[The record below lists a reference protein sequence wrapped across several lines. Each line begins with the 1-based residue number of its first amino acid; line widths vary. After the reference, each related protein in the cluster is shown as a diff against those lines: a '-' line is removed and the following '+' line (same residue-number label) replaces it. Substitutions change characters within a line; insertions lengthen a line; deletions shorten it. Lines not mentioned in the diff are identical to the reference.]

1 MSQTVNT
8 ILKGFFWF
16 AFASFLAASIPHV
29 AYFFRAFEPQVR
41 GGQDPFYWGIAYA
54 IAVSIDVMIFLLS
67 VTVAQLRRQHVGM
80 GTVLSVWAFILLL
93 CGMSWFINWQYAEQ
107 FSSTMLSHVTGTHL
121 DLLGFSPSVGQI
133 DPAIASMFQV
143 FAIAYTYIAD
153 KIATGKAKTAEELK
167 VEADEE
173 EQRSKEQDRLDAL
186 RHQRRERRV
195 AALAGT
201 IRQVAEQ
208 VGQARGKPDEAE
220 ILHRVVQLFRDM
232 PQLQKEENAA
242 LADTILKD
250 VLKLRSVEIARIW
263 RMQAVHILAQELE
276 RTAADQDEQTDQSG
290 LLSSEEIGHLTVDQ
304 LLNFLAGQ
312 PALRDRLV
320 GLSVRD
326 PQTAREEIAMLL
338 KQHSGWNE
346 VSPWLVSQIM
356 HRLLTPTKDGHEKG
370 AIPDRLR
377 TGEGHET
384 DPDTHVDRDVLTD
397 SEQAG
402 DGEVFDPP
410 GDVLTHESQTEEDVL
425 SDAERSRRWVV
436 HGQATDTHE
445 ESEQTTKGPNPDG
458 LADEHADV
466 QQSRDVLA
474 SLAALRSKGQRYI
487 TVEEAA
493 QATGYDAEYLKKLAR
508 LNKIRRSSRDKHTL
522 LLSSLTAYVE
532 RQKVSTAR

>member
-41 GGQDPFYWGIAYA
+41 GGQDSFYWGIAYA

-67 VTVAQLRRQHVGM
+67 VTVAQLRRRQVGM

-153 KIATGKAKTAEELK
+153 KIAAGKAKTAEELK
-167 VEADEE
+167 AEADEE
-173 EQRSKEQDRLDAL
+173 EQRSKEQARLDAL
-186 RHQRRERRV
+186 RHERRERRLV
-195 AALAGT
+195 DLTGT
-201 IRQVAEQ
+201 LRQVAEQ
-208 VGQARGKPDEAE
+208 VGQVRGKPDGVE
-220 ILHRVVQLFRDM
+220 ILQRVVRLFRDM
-232 PQLQKEENAA
+232 PHLQKEENAA

-250 VLKLRSVEIARIW
+250 VLKLRSIEIARIW
-263 RMQAVHILAQELE
+263 RMQAVHILAQEQE
-276 RTAADQDEQTDQSG
+276 RTAADQDEQTDQPG
-290 LLSSEEIGHLTVDQ
+290 LLSSEETDHLTVDQ
-304 LLNFLAGQ
+304 LLNFLTGQ

-320 GLSVRD
+320 ELSVRD
-326 PQTAREEIAMLL
+326 PQAAREGIVTLL
-338 KQHSGWNE
+338 TQLSGCNDI
-346 VSPWLVSQIM
+346 SPWLVSQVM
-356 HRLLTPTKDGHEKG
+356 RHLLTPTKDGHERV

-377 TGEGHET
+377 TSEGHET
-384 DPDTHVDRDVLTD
+384 GPDTHLDRDVLTD
-397 SEQAG
+397 FEQAG
-402 DGEVFDPP
+402 DGEVFNPA
-410 GDVLTHESQTEEDVL
+410 GDAQTDEGQMEGDIL
-425 SDAERSRRWVV
+425 SDDKRSRWWVV
-436 HGQATDTHE
+436 HGQETDTQE
-445 ESEQTTKGPNPDG
+445 DGEQTTKGPNPGG
-458 LADEHADV
+458 LADERANV
-466 QQSRDVLA
+466 QQSRNVLA

-487 TVEEAA
+487 TVEDAA

-508 LNKIRRSSRDKHTL
+508 LNKIRRSSRDKHIL

-532 RQKVSTAR
+532 RQKISTAQ